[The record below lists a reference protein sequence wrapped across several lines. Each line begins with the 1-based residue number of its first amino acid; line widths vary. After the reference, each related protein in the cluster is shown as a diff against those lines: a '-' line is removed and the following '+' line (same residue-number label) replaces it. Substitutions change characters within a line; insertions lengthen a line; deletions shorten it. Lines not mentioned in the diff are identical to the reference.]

1 MAKKKKGL
9 FTRLVEG
16 PERSEDYVR
25 KTLPTNRWSLGW
37 DIVKTNFSKLA
48 IINVLTLLFV
58 LPIVVLIYFRG
69 VFIEGQ
75 AYNSAFSQNIGFGYP
90 AIMPGS
96 MLGVAESIVFNVDL
110 VFFALLFLLT
120 FIASLGLAGGFYVMR
135 NLVWTEG
142 VFVMKDY
149 WSGIKKNYSVVLR
162 ASLLFVFFLSISV
175 LTIDLSNIQ
184 IAAKSS
190 LSGLFNAI
198 IIFSY
203 ILIAIITIMYLFL
216 LTIGVTY
223 KHSFMG
229 LIRNSLILTV
239 GLLPVSI
246 FFAAF
251 SVVWFALLLFDYSSI
266 IFAIGL
272 MLLILLSVSLF
283 MLVWTNYSQWVF
295 DEVVNDNVA
304 GAKKYRGIYKKESN
318 TETEEF
324 VYKKNILTSKPV
336 KPITDDEIEIAQL
349 PESYSRADLIRLQES
364 KELMIK
370 DSEEYVKAHTQGDK
384 EAIDEFM
391 NSNVDTA
398 PKQKKKKSGK

>member
-142 VFVMKDY
+142 VIVTSDFFKGVR
-149 WSGIKKNYSVVLR
+149 KNYFLVL
-162 ASLLFVFFLSISV
+162 V
-175 LTIDLSNIQ
+175 
-184 IAAKSS
+184 
-190 LSGLFNAI
+190 
-198 IIFSY
+198 
-203 ILIAIITIMYLFL
+203 ILILYTVIT
-216 LTIGVTY
+216 
-223 KHSFMG
+223 
-229 LIRNSLILTV
+229 R
-239 GLLPVSI
+239 
-246 FFAAF
+246 
-251 SVVWFALLLFDYSSI
+251 
-266 IFAIGL
+266 
-272 MLLILLSVSLF
+272 
-283 MLVWTNYSQWVF
+283 
-295 DEVVNDNVA
+295 
-304 GAKKYRGIYKKESN
+304 
-318 TETEEF
+318 
-324 VYKKNILTSKPV
+324 TSCV
-336 KPITDDEIEIAQL
+336 
-349 PESYSRADLIRLQES
+349 
-364 KELMIK
+364 
-370 DSEEYVKAHTQGDK
+370 
-384 EAIDEFM
+384 
-391 NSNVDTA
+391 
-398 PKQKKKKSGK
+398 